1 VDTAPARELRDLSGL
16 SDSDLW
22 GRAGGSDPAAFTA
35 VYERFADRIYNFC
48 FRRSGSWADAE
59 DLTSVVF
66 LEAWR
71 RRADVVL
78 DEHDS
83 PLPWLYGVATNVL
96 RNRERGLRRH
106 AAALGRIHDRVEGFA
121 VVEPDPADEVAG
133 RLDDERRMVEVLEA
147 LDQLPARDRDVLT
160 LCVWEG
166 LDYASAAVALG
177 VPVGTVRSRLARA
190 RGRLRSSLLEDS
202 RKESGS

>member
-1 VDTAPARELRDLSGL
+1 MDTAPFREASAI
-16 SDSDLW
+16 SDLPEIDLW
-22 GRAGGSDPAAFTA
+22 VRAARSDPEAFTA
-35 VYERFADRIYNFC
+35 VYDRYADRIYNFC
-48 FRRSGSWADAE
+48 FRRCGSWADAE

-96 RNRERGLRRH
+96 RNRARGLRRH
-106 AAALGRIHDRVEGFA
+106 AAALGRIHDRIDGFA

-133 RLDDERRMVEVLEA
+133 RLDDERRMQDVLAA
-147 LDQLPARDRDVLT
+147 LDRLPARDRDVLT
-160 LCVWEG
+160 LCLWEG

-177 VPVGTVRSRLARA
+177 IPVGTVRSRLSRA
-190 RGRLRSSLLEDS
+190 RGRLSSALS
-202 RKESGS
+202 TPPRKEKQS